1 MPSRQPVLD
10 ASAPTIKSFR
20 RGLAS
25 LNVFALLLLAR
36 CVQTEWRGAASGQTE
51 TLQTADQTMDVE
63 LTDRINRFERLA
75 SMQGVTPPQIEE
87 VTIPQG
93 DIPGAD
99 RPIPV
104 IRVTFLERGFFLPD
118 SAMPEPAASEILKV
132 VADNMSRDVPDVRV
146 TVLGHTD
153 SSGSPEA
160 NTALS
165 QDRALNVVKALTA
178 AGVNPG
184 QLSVVAIGDAQ
195 PIAPNSTSSGRAL
208 NRRVEFL
215 ISPSEQA
222 NLLVVSLRSVDPA
235 NLVMGGLPVASARRR
250 VAVLEPA
257 YSGPSDFSEGP
268 ATPGGTQPAATSS
281 GHSRSTSRLT
291 LAASGPGLVVG
302 EDDSGS
308 PVTTGAT
315 TSLLS
320 GSTGP
325 ADTGSPVGAAASF

>member
-1 MPSRQPVLD
+1 M
-10 ASAPTIKSFR
+10 
-20 RGLAS
+20 AS
-25 LNVFALLLLAR
+25 LSGLALLLLAS
-36 CVQTEWRGAASGQTE
+36 CAQTQWRGAASGQAD

-75 SMQGVTPPQIEE
+75 TMQGVSPPQIEE
-87 VTIPQG
+87 VTIPPG
-93 DIPGAD
+93 NVPGAD

-118 SAMPEPAASEILKV
+118 SAQPAPAADDILKV

-153 SSGSPEA
+153 SSGSSQA

-165 QDRALNVVKALTA
+165 QARALNVVKALTA

-222 NLLVVSLRSVDPA
+222 NLLVVSLRSINPA
-235 NLVMGGLPVASARRR
+235 YLMMGGPPVASARRR

-268 ATPGGTQPAATSS
+268 ATPGGAQPAAALS
-281 GHSRSTSRLT
+281 GASRSTSGLT

-315 TSLLS
+315 TSFLS
-320 GSTGP
+320 GSPGP

>member
-1 MPSRQPVLD
+1 M
-10 ASAPTIKSFR
+10 
-20 RGLAS
+20 
-25 LNVFALLLLAR
+25 ALLLLAG
-36 CVQTEWRGAASGQTE
+36 CAQTQWQGASPGQAD

-75 SMQGVTPPQIEE
+75 SMQGVPAPQIEE
-87 VTIPQG
+87 VTIPQA

-104 IRVTFLERGFFLPD
+104 IRVTFLEQGFFLPN
-118 SAMPEPAASEILKV
+118 SAIPQPAADDILKV

-153 SSGSPEA
+153 ASGSAQA

-165 QDRALNVVKALTA
+165 QERALNVVKALTS

-184 QLSVVAIGDAQ
+184 QLSAIAIGDAQ
-195 PIAPNSTSSGRAL
+195 PIAPNSTAAGRAL

-215 ISPSEQA
+215 ISPSEKA
-222 NLLVVSLRSVDPA
+222 NLLVVSLRSVNPA
-235 NLVMGGLPVASARRR
+235 YLVMSGPPVTSARRT

-268 ATPGGTQPAATSS
+268 ATTGPATPGPVTSASVQPA
-281 GHSRSTSRLT
+281 RDMT
-291 LAASGPGLVVG
+291 LAPSGPSLVVG

-315 TSLLS
+315 TSFLS
-320 GSTGP
+320 GPTGP